1 VDHNVE
7 PEGLPGSGNKSK
19 LRRLLQTINAR
30 DFHIWIQTS
39 ALIIAGA
46 WGIYTFIWR
55 DILVPSW
62 APAHINISLILTRNQ
77 PSTGNKN
84 TTGSESVTLTIK
96 ADNPSGRKLYLLR
109 NVWQLYGSKHQPRQT
124 NTFHKDADGVLRAP
138 ALGHAERHA
147 NQQTSPLLAIG
158 RVFDEDMIQ
167 PGESISRSVVL
178 QIPNGFDAVNIAV
191 ILPALTIQPNARFLG
206 GQSLQWGV
214 NNNDEIFPLLCRDSG
229 SQQGE
234 SAGGQLNQCQIADA
248 MQIQDLIKS
257 YDSRVQIFTKNEQL
271 PIPELNG

>member
-1 VDHNVE
+1 MDHNVE

-19 LRRLLQTINAR
+19 LTRLLQTINAR

-257 YDSRVQIFTKNEQL
+257 YDSRMQIFTKNEQL
-271 PIPELNG
+271 PIPDLNG

>member
-1 VDHNVE
+1 
-7 PEGLPGSGNKSK
+7 
-19 LRRLLQTINAR
+19 
-30 DFHIWIQTS
+30 
-39 ALIIAGA
+39 
-46 WGIYTFIWR
+46 
-55 DILVPSW
+55 
-62 APAHINISLILTRNQ
+62 LILTRNQ

-257 YDSRVQIFTKNEQL
+257 YDSRMQIFTKNEQL
-271 PIPELNG
+271 PIPDLNG